1 MDSTS
6 NVVYTTKNMG
16 IGTSDP
22 NTKLQI
28 WNSVIPSSGDT
39 LISGKGKGAAECLRL
54 QGAWSGKGSGSLLR
68 FTNYIFNGTNPNN
81 QEYNLGAIAGYDPDA
96 QWGGGLC
103 FYTVPNGTITGGD
116 LQEQAVILPNG
127 NMGIGTVIPNTKLQI
142 WNSVIPSSGDTLI
155 SGKTK
160 GAAECLRLQ
169 GAWEG
174 KGSGSLIRFTNY
186 ISSGTNPNTQ
196 EYNLGAIAGYDPDSQ
211 WGGGLCFYTVPN
223 GTITGGDLQEQAVIL
238 PNGNMGIGT
247 TNPSQKLDVNGNIN
261 FTGNLYKN
269 GSVLTLSNY
278 SDSSTLVNNST
289 FVSNL
294 YDKLH
299 DNEINIYDTIKNGC
313 STVSFSLRGS
323 EYTCSGSFITFDNS
337 DLQYGLFMTA
347 AHCVMEVNGTTVS
360 ITNELYVT
368 NPITGDYTSVTINNI
383 YYDGVADVALIRTGI
398 DFSSNSSYP
407 LQLSSVTPQT
417 GDICFLCGNPGG
429 LDNVSLSQGFIRD
442 ARFYENGGYQVPE
455 SLYIDTPGIGGNS
468 GSPILNKNG
477 KIIGIF
483 TFGSST
489 TGMETFGGGANLSV
503 LNSTLSVLKTQAI
516 NGSTNKRNTS
526 KYYMGLDYWTQ
537 SNAPFTWKTYYGGAT
552 TFPNQGVRIYTV
564 TSGISP
570 FRNILGY
577 LDILL
582 SATIDGVEYKFGELS
597 DQYPPGIMLYKPDN
611 PTITIKY
618 LDYSA
623 SYTEKTASVTL
634 VTYASLGSFY
644 AYLDAPLNTGASTRN
659 PENVQQLCFPGKK

>member
-96 QWGGGLC
+96 
-103 FYTVPNGTITGGD
+103 
-116 LQEQAVILPNG
+116 
-127 NMGIGTVIPNTKLQI
+127 
-142 WNSVIPSSGDTLI
+142 
-155 SGKTK
+155 
-160 GAAECLRLQ
+160 
-169 GAWEG
+169 
-174 KGSGSLIRFTNY
+174 
-186 ISSGTNPNTQ
+186 
-196 EYNLGAIAGYDPDSQ
+196 Q

-368 NPITGDYTSVTINNI
+368 NPITGDYTSLTINNI
-383 YYDGVADVALIRTGI
+383 YVRTK
-398 DFSSNSSYP
+398 
-407 LQLSSVTPQT
+407 LQ
-417 GDICFLCGNPGG
+417 I
-429 LDNVSLSQGFIRD
+429 
-442 ARFYENGGYQVPE
+442 
-455 SLYIDTPGIGGNS
+455 
-468 GSPILNKNG
+468 
-477 KIIGIF
+477 
-483 TFGSST
+483 
-489 TGMETFGGGANLSV
+489 
-503 LNSTLSVLKTQAI
+503 
-516 NGSTNKRNTS
+516 
-526 KYYMGLDYWTQ
+526 
-537 SNAPFTWKTYYGGAT
+537 
-552 TFPNQGVRIYTV
+552 
-564 TSGISP
+564 
-570 FRNILGY
+570 
-577 LDILL
+577 
-582 SATIDGVEYKFGELS
+582 
-597 DQYPPGIMLYKPDN
+597 
-611 PTITIKY
+611 
-618 LDYSA
+618 
-623 SYTEKTASVTL
+623 
-634 VTYASLGSFY
+634 
-644 AYLDAPLNTGASTRN
+644 
-659 PENVQQLCFPGKK
+659 

>member
-1 MDSTS
+1 MDSTETSLYTFKAVGVGTIDPSIVKNWGQCLEVKGDKYKKLLVSTNVNDVRLGLYAHRRWRNATGSGTIGTES
-6 NVVYTTKNMG
+6 NHPLILMTNFKERMRVTTGGNFG
-16 IGTSDP
+16 IGTRSISNYGNWNRVMQIDGS
-22 NTKLQI
+22 NHAKSLVTSTKYGVI
-28 WNSVIPSSGDT
+28 VGSYAHKSWGNSS
-39 LISGKGKGAAECLRL
+39 
-54 QGAWSGKGSGSLLR
+54 GSGSIGTESNHPLR
-68 FTNYIFNGTNPNN
+68 LITNYNEKMRITTD
-81 QEYNLGAIAGYDPDA
+81 GY
-96 QWGGGLC
+96 
-103 FYTVPNGTITGGD
+103 V
-116 LQEQAVILPNG
+116 
-127 NMGIGTVIPNTKLQI
+127 GIGT
-142 WNSVIPSSGDTLI
+142 
-155 SGKTK
+155 
-160 GAAECLRLQ
+160 R
-169 GAWEG
+169 
-174 KGSGSLIRFTNY
+174 
-186 ISSGTNPNTQ
+186 
-196 EYNLGAIAGYDPDSQ
+196 
-211 WGGGLCFYTVPN
+211 
-223 GTITGGDLQEQAVIL
+223 
-238 PNGNMGIGT
+238 
-247 TNPSQKLDVNGNIN
+247 NPSQKLDVNGNIN

-269 GSVLTLSNY
+269 GVLWNSSNDWVSSSNGLYTNVGNVGIGTTNPSQKLDVIGNINFTGDLYQNGNVLTLS
-278 SDSSTLVNNST
+278 DSNSLVNDNT

-323 EYTCSGSFITFDNS
+323 NYTCSGSFITFDSS

-368 NPITGDYTSVTINNI
+368 NPITGDYTKIDVDKI

-407 LQLSSVTPQT
+407 LQLSTVTPQT

-489 TGMETFGGGANLSV
+489 TGMETFGGGSNLSV
-503 LNSTLSVLKTQAI
+503 LNSTLPVLKTQAI
-516 NGSTNKRNTS
+516 SGSSNKRNTD
-526 KYYMGLDYWTQ
+526 KYYIGLDYWTQ
-537 SNAPFTWKTYYGGAT
+537 SNAPFTWKSYYGNAS

-570 FRNILGY
+570 FNGVLGY

-597 DQYPPGIMLYKPDN
+597 DQYPPGIMLYKPVN

-618 LDYSA
+618 LDYDS

-634 VTYASLGSFY
+634 VTYGSSGID
-644 AYLDAPLNTGASTRN
+644 AYLDAPLNTGASARN
-659 PENVQQLCFPGKK
+659 PENVQQLCFAGKR